1 MNPDTSRGNKSVDT
15 MIEDGS
21 LAGRHGCPF
30 KRFPHWREK
39 PLQPPYR
46 SRGCHRAG
54 PATYIT
60 PILHIVHNDTSVSIY
75 IYIYRKEGGPRR
87 LSRVREACIAPL
99 PCLHCAYVGN
109 GITIRRR
116 APYSLDQLSTGTLVA
131 PPVGKL

>member
-54 PATYIT
+54 LATYIT

-75 IYIYRKEGGPRR
+75 IYIYIEKKGGHADFRGFERPA
-87 LSRVREACIAPL
+87 LHLYRVYTALMSAT
-99 PCLHCAYVGN
+99 V
-109 GITIRRR
+109 
-116 APYSLDQLSTGTLVA
+116 
-131 PPVGKL
+131 